1 MRSNGGDKCKGSEWY
16 CSQVV
21 AIDLVVETALVLL
34 GVVGG
39 LLENSV

>member
-21 AIDLVVETALVLL
+21 AIDLVVETASALLVAVC
-34 GVVGG
+34 GVVE
-39 LLENSV
+39 LSA